1 MPTDRNDKIFIEWSH
16 KVLEELTT
24 LNARFESLDDKYNI
38 LRSGFEERIAHVDKK
53 IERLNSMLTGND
65 DPSKGILVR
74 MDRLEQKNVEDLLLR
89 VDRLEQS
96 ESRRTWLLRATVVAC
111 LGAIGATIA
120 SYFKK

>member
-16 KVLEELTT
+16 KVL
-24 LNARFESLDDKYNI
+24 DNI